1 MVNFYNIQFHFLMY
15 ILYIQ
20 FVTTSIQCTRI
31 ESFQDVVKNLKLLTD
46 DDGQRPIAKQK
57 TLIHCKK

>member
-1 MVNFYNIQFHFLMY
+1 MY

-20 FVTTSIQCTRI
+20 FVTTSIQCTRN

-46 DDGQRPIAKQK
+46 DDGQKPIAKQK

>member
-1 MVNFYNIQFHFLMY
+1 MY

-20 FVTTSIQCTRI
+20 FVTTSIQCTRN
-31 ESFQDVVKNLKLLTD
+31 ESFQDVVKNLKLWTDDDD